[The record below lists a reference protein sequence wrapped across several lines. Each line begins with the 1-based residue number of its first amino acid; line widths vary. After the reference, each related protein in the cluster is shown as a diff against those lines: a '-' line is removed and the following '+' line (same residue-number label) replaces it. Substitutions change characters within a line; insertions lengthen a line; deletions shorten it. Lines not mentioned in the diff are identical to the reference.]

1 VNVISWL
8 ERASLFTFPKH
19 THNINGLIGNVHY
32 RQLIPNWG
40 TIGKPGGPM
49 AGSLARQIL
58 ASEDIRGQT
67 DHPSPQLRRLSRRGL
82 RRAGMAIASRFRYTL
97 GLPTVR
103 RGYHV
108 PVSLCPAW

>member
-32 RQLIPNWG
+32 RQLTPNWG

-58 ASEDIRGQT
+58 ASEDEA
-67 DHPSPQLRRLSRRGL
+67 PSLPCAKL
-82 RRAGMAIASRFRYTL
+82 TL
-97 GLPTVR
+97 GSILDAR
-103 RGYHV
+103 IAGLAAGWSKA
-108 PVSLCPAW
+108 SLNSSAAGRVGERQQGNHRV